1 MTDERQLDREMDRGG
16 KAAALMRDPL
26 LQEAFDELEASYT
39 QAWLNSDPA
48 KPEVRENQF
57 RMVQALKGVRSHL
70 ESVLQTG
77 ELAAKELDAIQGKRR
92 FFG

>member
-1 MTDERQLDREMDRGG
+1 MSRENLGREMDRGA

-26 LQEAFDELEASYT
+26 LTEAFEELERIYTASW
-39 QAWLNSDPA
+39 AGSDPA
-48 KPEVRENQF
+48 KPEVRENCF
-57 RMVQALKGVRSHL
+57 RMLTALNGVKGHL

-77 ELAAKELDAIQGKRR
+77 NLAAKEVDVINGKRR